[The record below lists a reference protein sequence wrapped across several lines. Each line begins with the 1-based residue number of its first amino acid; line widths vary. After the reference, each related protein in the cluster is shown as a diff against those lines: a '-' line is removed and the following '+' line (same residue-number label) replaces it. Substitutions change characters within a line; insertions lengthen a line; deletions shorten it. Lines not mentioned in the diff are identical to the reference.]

1 MMPQRFESMFKR
13 GADDHDDQETAQA
26 DAGPGQAGET
36 QTATQTRVHQ
46 RTLTREEWR
55 NLDRSQVTPGA
66 TYFEAGWRKN
76 ARETL
81 TDIEATIDRLRT
93 DRPQGSRSRTRSRLR
108 TGMPSTQLPAGLR
121 SRLVEALGP
130 IAYIQLSYASKHH
143 QVCRVGVRTDEGIE
157 DRIVLVG
164 PDTVAS
170 MDTVSEAVDQVIATR
185 APSELATSEPATS
198 EPETSEPARASDP
211 FGLVYEVEEIEGIG
225 EAYTTALASEGI
237 LDTRELYHA
246 DPTEISEAIDVPPTI
261 VARWQAM
268 SELMAISGVGPQ
280 YAEVLARVGIRSIQD
295 LAEADASELVER
307 IEAKQDELE
316 VRIQGNTIREERVA
330 GWIRAAANH
339 EA

>member
-13 GADDHDDQETAQA
+13 GADDHDDQEAAKA
-26 DAGPGQAGET
+26 DAGPGET
-36 QTATQTRVHQ
+36 QATETRIHQ

-55 NLDRSQVTPGA
+55 NLDRSQVKPGA

-93 DRPQGSRSRTRSRLR
+93 DRPQGARSRTRSRLR
-108 TGMPSTQLPAGLR
+108 TGTPSTQLPAGLR
-121 SRLVEALGP
+121 SRLSEALGP

-143 QVCRVGVRTDEGIE
+143 QVCRVGVRTDDGIE

-164 PDTVAS
+164 PDTVSS
-170 MDTVSEAVDQVIATR
+170 MDTVSEAVDHVIATR
-185 APSELATSEPATS
+185 APTETAAS
-198 EPETSEPARASDP
+198 EPETSEPARTSDP

-246 DPTEISEAIDVPPTI
+246 DAAEISEAIDVPSTI

-280 YAEVLARVGIRSIQD
+280 YAEVLARVGIRSIQE

-316 VRIQGNTIREERVA
+316 VRIQGNTIREERVS

-339 EA
+339 ED